1 MKEWILAV
9 SSVCLISTVLEL
21 FLSEGTTKK
30 YVVGFLRIGL
40 ILLMLMPLVRL
51 IKNSDELSSVFQAEE
66 VSMEGTTI
74 QTDFFRTLAEKNLN
88 DSGVECTIRLT
99 ENEKGEIEFVDIYLQ
114 ESVISEKDRNIN
126 KKSKTVIDTIKT
138 YLDVSEEKIRVWGK

>member
-51 IKNSDELSSVFQAEE
+51 IKNSDELSNVFQAEE

-74 QTDFFRTLAEKNLN
+74 QTDFFRTLAEKYLN

-114 ESVISEKDRNIN
+114 ESVISEKDGNIYKN
-126 KKSKTVIDTIKT
+126 SKTVIDTIKT
-138 YLDVSEEKIRVWGK
+138 YLGVSEEKIRVWGK

>member
-51 IKNSDELSSVFQAEE
+51 IKNSDELSSVFQSEE
-66 VSMEGTTI
+66 VSMESTTI
-74 QTDFFRTLAEKNLN
+74 QTDFFRTLAEKYLN

-114 ESVISEKDRNIN
+114 ESVISEKDGNIYKN
-126 KKSKTVIDTIKT
+126 SKTVIDTIKT
-138 YLDVSEEKIRVWGK
+138 YLGVSEEKIRVWGK

>member
-51 IKNSDELSSVFQAEE
+51 IKNSDELSSVFQSEE
-66 VSMEGTTI
+66 VSMESMTI

-114 ESVISEKDRNIN
+114 ESVISEKDGNIYKN
-126 KKSKTVIDTIKT
+126 SKTVIDTIKT
-138 YLDVSEEKIRVWGK
+138 YLGVSEEKIRVWGK

>member
-51 IKNSDELSSVFQAEE
+51 IKNSDELSNVFQAEE
-66 VSMEGTTI
+66 VSMESTTI

-114 ESVISEKDRNIN
+114 ESVISEKDGNIYKN
-126 KKSKTVIDTIKT
+126 SKTVIDTIKT
-138 YLDVSEEKIRVWGK
+138 YLGVSEEKIRVWGK

>member
-51 IKNSDELSSVFQAEE
+51 IKNSDELSNVFQAEE

-114 ESVISEKDRNIN
+114 ESVISEKDGNIYKN
-126 KKSKTVIDTIKT
+126 SKTVIDTIKT
-138 YLDVSEEKIRVWGK
+138 YLGVSEEKIRVWGK

>member
-114 ESVISEKDRNIN
+114 ESVISEKDGNIYKN
-126 KKSKTVIDTIKT
+126 SKTVIDTIKT
-138 YLDVSEEKIRVWGK
+138 YLGVSEEKIRVWGK